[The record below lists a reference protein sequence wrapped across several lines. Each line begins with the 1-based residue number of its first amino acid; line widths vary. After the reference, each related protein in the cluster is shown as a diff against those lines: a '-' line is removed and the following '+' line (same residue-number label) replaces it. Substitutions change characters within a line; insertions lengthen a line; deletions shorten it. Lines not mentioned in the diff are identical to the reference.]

1 MNLNGFHITYR
12 LGVLILVFLS
22 YSCSKE
28 SYNVVWN
35 GVILDSETHQPVPF
49 TSIQTKALFQSNID
63 QSKVEEHHLLSDANG
78 QFFCRFEK
86 AYRVNILVEPTRH
99 QTFNESYF
107 ISKSKLPDT
116 IYLHRSDNSIDLQM
130 SLNEKGFHSNA
141 PFISQQMIYTSGKR
155 KYGTS
160 TQKKGFDF
168 LNQQSNLSQFDIG
181 LNIKKQQNN
190 YEIELFATQE
200 GGIFPVYSNQIS
212 ESFFLE
218 IENAPLHGY
227 QKNYRINGNEAGY
240 FLKCRDGKHFA
251 KVVFKPELYKLNITS
266 RQDSI
271 VEMGLK
277 FNYILQN
284 DSTSYSYFPVI
295 DILEQINEQQLT
307 SILDTIPI
315 SNQ

>member
-1 MNLNGFHITYR
+1 MNQNGFHKTYR

-22 YSCSKE
+22 FSCSKE
-28 SYNVVWN
+28 SYNIIWN

-49 TSIQTKALFQSNID
+49 TSIQTKALYQSNID
-63 QSKVEEHHLLSDANG
+63 QSKAEEQHLFSDANG
-78 QFFCRFEK
+78 EFFCSFEK

-107 ISKSKLPDT
+107 ISKNKLPDT
-116 IYLHRSDNSIDLQM
+116 IYLHRSDNNIDLLMSID
-130 SLNEKGFHSNA
+130 EKGFHSTA
-141 PFISQQMIYTSGKR
+141 PFISQQTIYTSGKR
-155 KYGTS
+155 KSGIETR
-160 TQKKGFDF
+160 KKGFDF
-168 LNQQSNLSQFDIG
+168 INQQSDLNQFDIA

-190 YEIELFATQE
+190 YEIELFATRE
-200 GGIFPVYSNQIS
+200 GGILPVYSHQIS

-240 FLKCRDGKHFA
+240 FVKCRDGKHFA
-251 KVVFKPELYKLNITS
+251 KVIFKPELYKLNITS

-271 VEMGLK
+271 VEMGIK

-307 SILDTIPI
+307 SILDTLQI